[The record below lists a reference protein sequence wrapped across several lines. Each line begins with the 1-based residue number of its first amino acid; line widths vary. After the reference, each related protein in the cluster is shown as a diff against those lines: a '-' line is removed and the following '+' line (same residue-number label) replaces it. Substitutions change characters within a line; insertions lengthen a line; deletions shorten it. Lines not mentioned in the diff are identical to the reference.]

1 MRYRFKLTRPLTAR
15 GALLVVATLAAG
27 GAVSQTIPKE
37 GKFDVTNCSVSA
49 STVIQFSKTLT
60 ANTTELVG
68 NTRSNPP
75 GGPFDLTTFRCLTI
89 SLTIDGKS
97 SGSFYCESID
107 KDGDKWMSRATSEG
121 PTSKLDAIAGTG
133 KYEGMVRSGTSESL
147 GAFPAIK
154 PGTSTACS
162 RQTGTYRLK

>member
-1 MRYRFKLTRPLTAR
+1 
-15 GALLVVATLAAG
+15 
-27 GAVSQTIPKE
+27 
-37 GKFDVTNCSVSA
+37 
-49 STVIQFSKTLT
+49 
-60 ANTTELVG
+60 
-68 NTRSNPP
+68 
-75 GGPFDLTTFRCLTI
+75 
-89 SLTIDGKS
+89 
-97 SGSFYCESID
+97 
-107 KDGDKWMSRATSEG
+107 MSRATSEG